1 MSLAN
6 CIILRFLTSFSIT
19 VFLFF
24 LSPINVLAVDCKAI
38 SKDLNDSYNSF
49 VGKGGLWSLM
59 EKSEALKTKSM
70 MGMQA
75 DSKLRRAVTI
85 YDDHCMAT
93 PKNLN
98 VELAREIASLLDEGR
113 MITNNKPET
122 TPANKLMKS
131 VENLL
136 ANANKL
142 LDKIDK

>member
-1 MSLAN
+1 M
-6 CIILRFLTSFSIT
+6 
-19 VFLFF
+19 
-24 LSPINVLAVDCKAI
+24 AVDCKAI

-85 YDDHCMAT
+85 YDDHCVAK
-93 PKNLN
+93 PKDSN

-122 TPANKLMKS
+122 TPASKLMKS
-131 VENLL
+131 VEDLL

-142 LDKIDK
+142 LAKIDK